1 MNREVDS
8 NRHSSGLWWLPR
20 ALHLKARRRWRNWWR
35 WVCERSPGLCL
46 SLESARKTV
55 FRFDPEVLEVQIA
68 ALSLSAAVRLMF
80 RALGASGH
88 TFEDTLLTNLLP
100 FWAWAALF
108 GGMGVGH
115 LVALAMRRLE
125 WRATGAMLGVL
136 AWSFVSVLMLLD
148 GLASPGTVLFP
159 VVALSEAWVYLRL
172 TTCCFDAGSPSIA
185 DELVDESDGES

>member
-1 MNREVDS
+1 MNREA
-8 NRHSSGLWWLPR
+8 NLKPRAAGLRWLPR
-20 ALHLKARRRWRNWWR
+20 AVRLKLRRRWRNWWR
-35 WVCERSPGLCL
+35 WVCQQSPGLCL

-68 ALSLSAAVRLMF
+68 ALSLSAAVRLTF
-80 RALGASGH
+80 RALGATGP

-159 VVALSEAWVYLRL
+159 VVALSQAWVYLRL
-172 TTCCFDAGSPSIA
+172 TTCCFDAGSSA
-185 DELVDESDGES
+185 AADESDGEP